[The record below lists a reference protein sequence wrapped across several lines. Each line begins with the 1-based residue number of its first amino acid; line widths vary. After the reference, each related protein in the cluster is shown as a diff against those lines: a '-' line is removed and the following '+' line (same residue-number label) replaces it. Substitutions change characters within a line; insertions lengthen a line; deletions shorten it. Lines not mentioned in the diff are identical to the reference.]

1 MMIEKLEDDAKSV
14 LRALCD
20 GSVISGSQLARYVP
34 LDPAKLRGAVETL
47 AKHGLISYR
56 GDLGPDGFSDA
67 WITVQPSARD
77 ASDFLLR
84 Y

>member
-1 MMIEKLEDDAKSV
+1 MMIEKLDEDAKSV
-14 LRALCD
+14 LRVLND
-20 GSVISGSQLARYVP
+20 GSVISGSQLARHVS
-34 LDPAKLRGAVETL
+34 LDALKLRTAIETL

-56 GDLGPDGFSDA
+56 GDLGPEGFPDA

-77 ASDFLLR
+77 ASDFLLK